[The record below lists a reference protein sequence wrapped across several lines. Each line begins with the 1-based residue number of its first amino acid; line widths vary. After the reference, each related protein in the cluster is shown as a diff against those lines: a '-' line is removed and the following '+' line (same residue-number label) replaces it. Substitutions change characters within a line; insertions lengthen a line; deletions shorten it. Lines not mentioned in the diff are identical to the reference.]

1 MGRLAPGHFFSRE
14 AHENS
19 AFNAEDAVRWSAQ
32 STQLVHTHIK
42 EVTRAVMNVE
52 VLWAGAPQISREHG
66 AVCREALPQL

>member
-1 MGRLAPGHFFSRE
+1 MY
-14 AHENS
+14 
-19 AFNAEDAVRWSAQ
+19 
-32 STQLVHTHIK
+32 THIK